1 MNGKPLAKA
10 LEHGMET
17 MKINAKKSKPGV
29 KIWGDLELERVW
41 RQGDQ
46 QGMNVRYVCLKK
58 YRVEK
63 AVLGDPERIQVH
75 SLCQEHSQEKESNV

>member
-17 MKINAKKSKPGV
+17 MKINAKKSKPDV

-46 QGMNVRYVCLKK
+46 QGMNESVCLKK
-58 YRVEK
+58 YRDSS
-63 AVLGDPERIQVH
+63 AGGA
-75 SLCQEHSQEKESNV
+75 